1 MEYSYF
7 YICKIKFFIYVGD
20 EIIEYKL
27 YIRICVD
34 FIDLKEIRRLLVI
47 WDLDYKLYKVIF
59 NFVNNDNF
67 FEKLIK
73 WLWIMS
79 NDFLKVKK
87 KKK

>member
-1 MEYSYF
+1 MEYNYF

-47 WDLDYKLYKVIF
+47 
-59 NFVNNDNF
+59 
-67 FEKLIK
+67 
-73 WLWIMS
+73 
-79 NDFLKVKK
+79 
-87 KKK
+87 